1 MKSYSTFLCEA
12 VEPAQNAWS
21 QWLKNNPQATKPG
34 GKFHNDEARN
44 KAAREF
50 MKTFQKTGKTPDW
63 ATAGQSTQAPPRQA
77 APQPEPPKP
86 KPKPAAP
93 RPAAPTPNRASSFAR
108 GAGRFGAA
116 TAADIG
122 TELAISKIKDP
133 TQQAVARTAKDL
145 ALTYAAPVA
154 SLANMQGSTPQ
165 RQTYQADKTTQVSLP
180 ANYGNPNYE
189 ADPNN
194 PRNAIYVQRTKPTKT
209 DDQLYD
215 PNNPLDVRKWKFQAG
230 SPKPVG
236 KPERY
241 GVAVRGGQREL
252 VPYGSVAGQKKV
264 GTTLDVQAKAA
275 RERMRAA
282 QAKVPQPK
290 RVYGGRQ
297 GSAVTGLGGPLKVDT
312 KANTITTKGKTAK
325 LPSTQ
330 ILPGGRVGDLAYR
343 NGKPVYLARAS
354 MAQRGNQS
362 LLARLSRATGV
373 GGQRQRDAAA
383 LAKERQTAMTN
394 TQRYRQQLGVTG
406 TGASINPNK
415 K

>member
-1 MKSYSTFLCEA
+1 MKSYSQFLNEA
-12 VEPAQNAWS
+12 VEPAQKAW
-21 QWLKNNPQATKPG
+21 QDWLNSPAGVSAGRAKSS
-34 GKFHNDEARN
+34 EEMS
-44 KAAREF
+44 KAAKEF
-50 MKTFQKTGKTPDW
+50 MRTFQKTGKAPAW
-63 ATAGQSTQAPPRQA
+63 ATSGQSTQKPPT
-77 APQPEPPKP
+77 PTPEPAAQPKP

-93 RPAAPTPNRASSFAR
+93 RPAAPTPNRAASFAR

-116 TAADIG
+116 TAVDVG

-133 TQQAVARTAKDL
+133 GQQAVARTAKDL

-154 SLANMQGSTPQ
+154 SLVNMQGSTPQ
-165 RQTYQADKTTQVSLP
+165 RQMYQADKTTRVSLP

-194 PRNAIYVQRTKPTKT
+194 PRNAIIVQRTKPRKT

-230 SPKPVG
+230 SPEPVG

-241 GVAVRGGQREL
+241 GVATQAGQRVI

-264 GTTLDVQAKAA
+264 GTPADVRAKEA

-282 QAKVPQPK
+282 QAKVPQAQ

-297 GSAVTGLGGPLKVDT
+297 GSAVRGLGGPLKVDT
-312 KANTITTKGKTAK
+312 KANTITTQGRTAK

-343 NGKPVYLARAS
+343 NGKPVYLARTS

-362 LLARLSRATGV
+362 LLARLSRATGI

-383 LAKERQTAMTN
+383 LARERQTAMAN

-406 TGASINPNK
+406 TGVSINPNK

>member
-1 MKSYSTFLCEA
+1 MKSYSKFLNEA
-12 VEPAQNAWS
+12 VEGAQTAWQ
-21 QWLKNNPQATKPG
+21 QWLKNNPKATAPG
-34 GKFHNDEARN
+34 GRYYNDDARN

-50 MKTFQKTGKTPDW
+50 MKTFQKTGKAPDW
-63 ATAGQSTQAPPRQA
+63 ATAGKSTQTPPAQPRQA
-77 APQPEPPKP
+77 ATP

-93 RPAAPTPNRASSFAR
+93 TPNKGTNLAR
-108 GAGRFGAA
+108 GAGRFGVA

-122 TELAISKIKDP
+122 TEVAISKIKDP

-154 SLANMQGSTPQ
+154 SVANLQGSTPQ
-165 RQTYQADKTTQVSLP
+165 RQEYQADKTTQVSLP
-180 ANYGNPNYE
+180 ANYGTKTYERNPN
-189 ADPNN
+189 D
-194 PRNAIYVQRTKPTKT
+194 PRNAIYVQKTKPRTPE
-209 DDQLYD
+209 DQMFD

-264 GTTLDVQAKAA
+264 GTPQTVRAVQARQQAA
-275 RERMRAA
+275 ASGT
-282 QAKVPQPK
+282 KT
-290 RVYGGRQ
+290 YGGRQ
-297 GSAVTGLGGPLKVDT
+297 GSAVRGLGGPLKVDT
-312 KANTITTKGKTAK
+312 KANTITTKGKTAN

-362 LLARLSRATGV
+362 LLARLSRATGI

-383 LAKERQTAMTN
+383 LSKERQTAMAN

-406 TGASINPNK
+406 TGASINPYK

>member
-1 MKSYSTFLCEA
+1 MKSYSNFLCEA

-34 GKFHNDEARN
+34 GKFHNDEARD
-44 KAAREF
+44 KAAKEF
-50 MKTFQKTGKTPDW
+50 MKTFQKTGKAPDW
-63 ATAGQSTQAPPRQA
+63 AAAGQSTQAPPRQA

-86 KPKPAAP
+86 KPAAP
-93 RPAAPTPNRASSFAR
+93 KPAAPTPNRAASFAK
-108 GAGRFGAA
+108 GAGRFGLAV
-116 TAADIG
+116 AADVG
-122 TELAISKIKDP
+122 TELAIDKIQDP
-133 TQQAVARTAKDL
+133 KTRERVRGAKELAVG
-145 ALTYAAPVA
+145 ALTPAYSAASISSGAPA
-154 SLANMQGSTPQ
+154 SRSDIELENPFGQGGKIVKDFTRGLGRDTESWASWLRTNPGSK
-165 RQTYQADKTTQVSLP
+165 DKP
-180 ANYGNPNYE
+180 EYN
-189 ADPNN
+189 DPK
-194 PRNAIYVQRTKPTKT
+194 RYVQYIPKGSEYK
-209 DDQLYD
+209 DG
-215 PNNPLDVRKWKFQAG
+215 VRVGAAKQG
-230 SPKPVG
+230 GEITPV
-236 KPERY
+236 RW
-241 GVAVRGGQREL
+241 
-252 VPYGSVAGQKKV
+252 GSVAGEKKV

-362 LLARLSRATGV
+362 LLARLSRATGI

-383 LAKERQTAMTN
+383 LAKERQTAMAN

>member
-1 MKSYSTFLCEA
+1 MKSYSKFLNEA
-12 VEPAQNAWS
+12 VEGAQTAWQ
-21 QWLKNNPQATKPG
+21 QWLKNNPSATAPG
-34 GKFHNDEARN
+34 GRYHNDDARN

-50 MKTFQKTGKTPDW
+50 MKTFQKTGKAPDW
-63 ATAGQSTQAPPRQA
+63 ATAGQSTQKPPT
-77 APQPEPPKP
+77 PTPEPAAQPKP

-93 RPAAPTPNRASSFAR
+93 RPAAPTPNRAASFAR

-116 TAADIG
+116 TAVDVG

-133 TQQAVARTAKDL
+133 GQQAVARTAKDL

-154 SLANMQGSTPQ
+154 SLVNMQGSTPQ

-180 ANYGNPNYE
+180 ANYGSLNYE

-194 PRNAIYVQRTKPTKT
+194 PRNAIYVQKTKPTKPE
-209 DDQLYD
+209 DQLYD

-264 GTTLDVQAKAA
+264 GTPQTVRAVQARQKAA
-275 RERMRAA
+275 ASGT
-282 QAKVPQPK
+282 KT
-290 RVYGGRQ
+290 YGGRQ
-297 GSAVTGLGGPLKVDT
+297 GSAVRGLGGPLKVDT
-312 KANTITTKGKTAK
+312 KANTITTKGRTAK

-362 LLARLSRATGV
+362 LLARLSRATGI

-383 LAKERQTAMTN
+383 LARERQTAMAN
-394 TQRYRQQLGVTG
+394 TQRYRQQLGITG
-406 TGASINPNK
+406 TGASINPYK